1 MAATFPPEAR
11 LRRPEEFKAVLAS
24 GSRLHESPMTFV
36 VAPNRLDSARLG
48 LAIAARSV
56 PTAVGRNR
64 IKRLARDSFRRA
76 RAELSTVDVVVMAKP
91 AAAGAATAQL
101 RECFDRAWRRLR
113 RGSN

>member
-11 LRRPEEFKAVLAS
+11 LRRPEDFKAVLAS

-36 VAPNRLDSARLG
+36 VAPNRQGSARLG

-64 IKRLARDSFRRA
+64 IKRIARDSFRRA
-76 RAELSTVDVVVMAKP
+76 RSTLTPVDVVVLAKP
-91 AAAGAATAQL
+91 AAASAATAQL
-101 RECFDRAWRRLR
+101 RKAFDTVWRRLQ
-113 RGSN
+113 RGAA